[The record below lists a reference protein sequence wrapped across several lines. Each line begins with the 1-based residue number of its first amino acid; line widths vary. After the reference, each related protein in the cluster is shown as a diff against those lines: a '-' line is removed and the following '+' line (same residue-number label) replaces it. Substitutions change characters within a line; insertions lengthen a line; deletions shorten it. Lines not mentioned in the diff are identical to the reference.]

1 MKNTQFEII
10 DLQYEIISKA
20 VERLEQVMG
29 ELDESEADSLYQIVK
44 KIDNA
49 LAYQQP
55 SFERWIVEVA
65 EKYRFE

>member
-20 VERLEQVMG
+20 VESLEQVMG

-49 LAYQQP
+49 LVYQQP
-55 SFERWIVEVA
+55 SFERWLVEVA
-65 EKYRFE
+65 EKYGFE